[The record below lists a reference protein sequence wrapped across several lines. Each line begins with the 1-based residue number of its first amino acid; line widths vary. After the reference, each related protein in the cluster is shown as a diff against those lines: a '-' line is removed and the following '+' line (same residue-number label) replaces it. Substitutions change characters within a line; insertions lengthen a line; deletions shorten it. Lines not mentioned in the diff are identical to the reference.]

1 LPLKPADTYIIVF
14 LGKLAKWHVPRTFPL
29 SSINFYHKGMN
40 IRIHILSLYSA
51 EVPRSLDFELFPE
64 LSKLP
69 ATIKVVLTRLFIG
82 ATIFY

>member
-1 LPLKPADTYIIVF
+1 MPLKPADTYIIVF

-29 SSINFYHKGMN
+29 SHKGMN